1 MIRYAVVGTGPIS
14 RQFVDAATH
23 QGDWRLRGV
32 LGSSPARAQKFLST
46 LHVVPAE
53 AVAHGSVA
61 ELAKSRDVDVVY
73 VASPNSMH
81 FSVTCEVLASGK
93 HVIVEKPAFSTLQE
107 WMKACEIADS
117 RGVLLLEAAR
127 HIYEDNYQI
136 LRSAVSALGAVTGA
150 SFVFRQYSSRFQAH
164 LAGARPKVFSAEYSG
179 GAMADLGVYQLY
191 AAVDWFGVPD
201 KAEYQA
207 RILDTGADAEG
218 VAVLRYPDFDVS
230 LAVSKVQSSR
240 QDNEVYGQE
249 GEVLSFNNVAA
260 VKWLRWS
267 GPAGGSDSAAPLS
280 PVASNPLS
288 PEVKHFTRR
297 LLAYPAEPM
306 ESPYTHDRLRKL
318 GADVIAVSER
328 LRRSAGVVFP
338 ADLHIG

>member
-1 MIRYAVVGTGPIS
+1 MIGYAVVGTGPIS
-14 RQFVDAATH
+14 RQFVNAATD
-23 QGDWRLRGV
+23 QGDWKLRGV
-32 LGSSPARAQKFLST
+32 LGSSHARGREFLSSQ
-46 LHVVPAE
+46 HVVPAK
-53 AVAHGSVA
+53 AVAHGSLA
-61 ELAKSRDVDVVY
+61 ELAKSGDVDVVY
-73 VASPNSMH
+73 VASPNSLH
-81 FSVTCEVLASGK
+81 FSLTCEALTYGK

-107 WMKACEIADS
+107 WTKACEIADS

-136 LRSAVSALGAVTGA
+136 LSSAVSDLGGVTGA
-150 SFVFRQYSSRFQAH
+150 SLVFRQYSSRFRAY
-164 LAGARPKVFSAEYSG
+164 LEGDRPKVFSAEYSG

-201 KAEYQA
+201 EVRYHA

-230 LAVSKVQSSR
+230 LAVSKAQSSR
-240 QDNEVYGQE
+240 QDNEVYGPE

-260 VKWLRWS
+260 IEWLRWS
-267 GPAGGSDSAAPLS
+267 RPAGGPDSAGVLR
-280 PVASNPLS
+280 PVARNPLS
-288 PEVKHFTRR
+288 PEVNHFTRR
-297 LLAYPAEPM
+297 LLAYPAEPP

-328 LRRSAGVVFP
+328 LRLSAGVVFP
-338 ADLHIG
+338 ADLPVG